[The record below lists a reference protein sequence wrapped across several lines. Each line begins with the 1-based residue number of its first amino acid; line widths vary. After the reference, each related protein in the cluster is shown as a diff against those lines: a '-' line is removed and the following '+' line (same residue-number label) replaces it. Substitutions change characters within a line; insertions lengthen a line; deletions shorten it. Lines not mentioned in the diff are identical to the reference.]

1 MQFEPINARFFEVPL
16 RAKLAET
23 DEDYFEN
30 LNIAIYYLEK
40 WCTDAESKP
49 L

>member
-1 MQFEPINARFFEVPL
+1 MRQEAKSKYHEYIL